1 MVVASKEMHG
11 YFDDIQSRCKKEFS
25 IASAARKK
33 GYDPSEKVEVKLA
46 ANMAER
52 VVGLISVIAPQIADS
67 GVVERIIELE
77 EKYGALD
84 WRIALT
90 ISLEVAQEKFCKFK
104 DQKEAIEV
112 GVRVGFAY
120 GTVGVVS
127 SPLEGLITID
137 IKNRRDGKGEY
148 FCLNYGGPVRN
159 AGGTAAAWSVIIAD
173 YVRKN
178 MGYAE
183 YDPDEKEVKRC
194 PTELE
199 DYHERVTNLQYF
211 PSKRESEFMIKSLPV
226 EISGDASEKIEV
238 SNYKDLPR
246 IPTNQIRSGY
256 CLIHS
261 SCIPLKAEKLWKQL
275 SKWGKDFGMEHWNF
289 LEQFIKIK
297 KEAHAAGGASEKKEE
312 SADSNIKVSPDYTY
326 IKDLVAGRPV
336 ISHPLRNGGFRLRYG
351 RSRTSG
357 YSAQSIHPASMHV
370 LRNFIATG
378 TQLKVERPGKGAAF
392 TPCDTIEGPIIKTK
406 DGSVVKLDTEQKAKD
421 FKKQIGEVLYL
432 GDVLINYGDFL
443 NRGHSLIPP
452 GYCEEWWAQEIEK
465 KTVTMFGSLDVYKLA
480 ELVNVKPEELERI
493 IKSPLKRQP
502 TPEAAFRIARST
514 NTPLHPKHSYFWN
527 TINKEELPALV
538 RWLHRM
544 KIESDEKGPTKAVL
558 AIDKN
563 QKRNIELIGLPHTVA
578 SNEYVIFD
586 KADAFI
592 IKELFK
598 IGTGDP
604 EHIEKELQDIISDE
618 TTKDTVSA
626 VNKIS
631 GITQRDKCGIF
642 IGGRMG
648 RPEKAKMRK
657 LTGSP
662 HVLFPVGEDGGRLR
676 SFQSALE
683 KGKITAEFATYKC
696 DSCGKE
702 VMLPVCPMCDKKAR
716 RQYHCRVCGP
726 IDTETCPKHDK
737 TMAYARRDVEIGL
750 YFKSFLDKMKTKTF
764 PDLIK
769 GVRGTSNREHI
780 PEHLMKGI
788 LRAKHDVC
796 VNKEGT
802 VRYDCSELPITHF
815 KPKEIAV
822 TVEKLKELGYTKDIK
837 GRPLEDDKQILELKP
852 QDIVIPCCPVSP
864 DEPSDKVIWR
874 ICDFVDEELKTLY
887 GLKPYFN
894 IKTREDL
901 AGQLII
907 GLAPHTSAGT
917 LGRIIGFSKTQGFLA
932 HPLMHA
938 AMRRDCF
945 SYDTLI
951 PIKKCRKWTLI
962 ELGKLVED
970 LNPTDIVDDFGTR
983 EIKADGYE
991 TLGLKDNKITEVK
1004 VNNFTKHA
1012 PRRMI
1017 EIKTKLGRKIKTTS
1031 DHKHISVSK
1040 KTGKDKVVRASEIK
1054 KRDLLRI
1061 PYNLDIMKKDIKRLD
1076 LIDLFKECDWVM
1088 VHGLGLQM
1096 TDLRL
1101 KLRSKGLTGIQVNNY
1116 VTRDSVPIKAAY
1128 DIIRDTRQINTEKLI
1143 LSAKRDHVKIPSFIP
1158 VDETFLKILGLYV
1171 AEGYSRKVL
1180 GNKGLYQVYIAAEK
1194 ECIRS
1199 FVKNYFKTNMF
1210 LKPSENKKDR
1220 VTYSSRILYELFTSI
1235 LCMGSSAHEKRMPN
1249 RFLNLPN
1256 KKLGWLLSGYLEGD
1270 GSVST
1275 TDLRITF
1282 DTVSKGLLRDIDFM
1296 FGQMNIFV
1304 KNRTYAKEPGPKVR
1318 EFYVR
1323 KGRNIPKFT
1332 CTKGIIQSKF
1342 MTKASEYIRF
1352 ISDEKQKKLEKLM
1365 ATKKSRN
1372 ISLDYDDD
1380 CFIDEVT
1387 GTKILG
1393 EQTSYCLNVDN
1404 NVVVANGILTRQ
1416 CDGDEGCILLL
1427 MDTFL
1432 NFSSK
1437 YLPDSRGSTMD
1448 APLVLTSVLAPTEV
1462 DDMAFD
1468 VDRVWS
1474 YPLEFYEACLEYKK
1488 PWEVKL
1494 ETIKNVLLTEQQYE
1508 GMGFTHDTEDINA
1521 GVLCSAYKT
1530 LPSMQDKLLEQMAL
1544 AEKIRAVDEA
1554 DVARLVIEK
1563 HFIRDIKGNLRK
1575 FSQQEFR
1582 CVNCNEK
1589 FRRPPLLGKCTAC
1602 GGKIIFT
1609 ISEGSIIKYLEPSIS
1624 LANKYALPNFLK
1636 QSLELVKRRIEGVFG
1651 KEKEKQEGLGK
1662 WFG

>member
-1 MVVASKEMHG
+1 MVVASKEMQK
-11 YFDDIQSRCKKEFS
+11 YFEDIQSRCKKEFS

-33 GYDPSEKVEVKLA
+33 GYDPSDKVEVKLA

-52 VVGLISVIAPQIADS
+52 IVGLISFIAPQIADS
-67 GVVERIIELE
+67 GLVERIIELE

-84 WRIALT
+84 WRVALT
-90 ISLEVAQEKFCKFK
+90 IALEVTQEKFCKFK

-127 SPLEGLITID
+127 SPLEGLISID

-183 YDPDEKEVKRC
+183 YDPDDKEIKRC

-211 PSKRESEFMIKSLPV
+211 PSKQESEFMMKNLPV

-275 SKWGKDFGMEHWNF
+275 SKWGKEFGMEQWNF
-289 LEQFIKIK
+289 LEEFIRIK
-297 KEAHAAGGASEKKEE
+297 KEAHAAGGASEKKKE
-312 SADSNIKVSPDYTY
+312 SADSNIRVLPDYTY

-370 LRNFIATG
+370 MRNFIATG

-406 DGSVVKLDTEQKAKD
+406 DGSVVKLDTEQKAKE

-432 GDVLINYGDFL
+432 GDVLINHGDFL

-480 ELVNVKPEELERI
+480 EIVNVKPEELERI
-493 IKSPLKRQP
+493 IKSPLKKYP

-514 NTPLHPKHSYFWN
+514 STPLHPKYSYFWN
-527 TINKEELPALV
+527 TINKKEIPSLV

-563 QKRNIELIGLPHTVA
+563 QKRNIELIGLPHTLA

-586 KADAFI
+586 KTDTFI
-592 IKELFK
+592 LKELFR
-598 IGTGDP
+598 IGSDDP
-604 EHIEKELQDIISDE
+604 EQMEKELQGIISNE
-618 TTKDTVSA
+618 ATKDTVDA

-642 IGGRMG
+642 IGARMG

-662 HVLFPVGEDGGRLR
+662 HVLFPVAEDGGRLR

-702 VMLPVCPMCDKKAR
+702 VVLPVCPMCDKKAK

-726 IDTETCPKHDK
+726 IDTETCPKHGK

-780 PEHLMKGI
+780 PEHPMKGI

-815 KPKEIAV
+815 KPKEIGV
-822 TVEKLKELGYTKDIK
+822 SIEKLKELGYTKDIK
-837 GRPLEDDKQILELKP
+837 SRPLEDDKQILELKP
-852 QDIVIPCCPVSP
+852 QDIVIPCCPNSP
-864 DEPSDKVIWR
+864 DEPSDKVMQR
-874 ICDFVDEELKTLY
+874 ICNFVDEELQTLY
-887 GLKPYFN
+887 GQKPYFN

-901 AGQLII
+901 AGQLVI

-938 AMRRDCF
+938 AMRRD
-945 SYDTLI
+945 
-951 PIKKCRKWTLI
+951 
-962 ELGKLVED
+962 
-970 LNPTDIVDDFGTR
+970 
-983 EIKADGYE
+983 
-991 TLGLKDNKITEVK
+991 
-1004 VNNFTKHA
+1004 
-1012 PRRMI
+1012 
-1017 EIKTKLGRKIKTTS
+1017 
-1031 DHKHISVSK
+1031 
-1040 KTGKDKVVRASEIK
+1040 
-1054 KRDLLRI
+1054 
-1061 PYNLDIMKKDIKRLD
+1061 
-1076 LIDLFKECDWVM
+1076 
-1088 VHGLGLQM
+1088 
-1096 TDLRL
+1096 
-1101 KLRSKGLTGIQVNNY
+1101 
-1116 VTRDSVPIKAAY
+1116 
-1128 DIIRDTRQINTEKLI
+1128 
-1143 LSAKRDHVKIPSFIP
+1143 
-1158 VDETFLKILGLYV
+1158 
-1171 AEGYSRKVL
+1171 
-1180 GNKGLYQVYIAAEK
+1180 
-1194 ECIRS
+1194 
-1199 FVKNYFKTNMF
+1199 
-1210 LKPSENKKDR
+1210 
-1220 VTYSSRILYELFTSI
+1220 
-1235 LCMGSSAHEKRMPN
+1235 
-1249 RFLNLPN
+1249 
-1256 KKLGWLLSGYLEGD
+1256 
-1270 GSVST
+1270 
-1275 TDLRITF
+1275 
-1282 DTVSKGLLRDIDFM
+1282 
-1296 FGQMNIFV
+1296 
-1304 KNRTYAKEPGPKVR
+1304 
-1318 EFYVR
+1318 
-1323 KGRNIPKFT
+1323 
-1332 CTKGIIQSKF
+1332 
-1342 MTKASEYIRF
+1342 
-1352 ISDEKQKKLEKLM
+1352 
-1365 ATKKSRN
+1365 
-1372 ISLDYDDD
+1372 
-1380 CFIDEVT
+1380 
-1387 GTKILG
+1387 
-1393 EQTSYCLNVDN
+1393 
-1404 NVVVANGILTRQ
+1404 

-1448 APLVLTSVLAPTEV
+1448 APLVLTSILTPTEV

-1468 VDRVWS
+1468 VDRVWG

-1488 PWEVKL
+1488 PWEVNL
-1494 ETIKNVLLTEQQYE
+1494 DTIKNVLLTEKQYE
-1508 GMGFTHDTEDINA
+1508 GIGFTHDTEDINA

-1624 LANKYALPNFLK
+1624 LANKYELPNFLK
-1636 QSLELVKRRIEGVFG
+1636 QSLELTKRRIEGVFG
-1651 KEKEKQEGLGK
+1651 REKEKQEGLGK